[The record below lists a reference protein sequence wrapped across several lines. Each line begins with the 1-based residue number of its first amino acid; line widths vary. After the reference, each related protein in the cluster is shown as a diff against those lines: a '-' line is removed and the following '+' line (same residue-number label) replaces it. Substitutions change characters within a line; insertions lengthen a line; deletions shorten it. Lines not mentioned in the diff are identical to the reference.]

1 MKVDRMN
8 SYKKIKEV
16 ALLCIVGASILL
28 SSCIKEDF
36 DDCNYQLRLLYDY
49 NMDYVDLFS
58 KQASRVNLFVFD
70 EQGVFIK
77 EIEKPVSNQLSA
89 FYMDVDVPF
98 NRSYNFLAWSG
109 LYDEYYTL
117 NQKMKAGVTHI
128 DDVELSLTELNN
140 EILSKELPPL
150 WFGRIQDKV
159 GSLGSGVMPLTKN
172 TNKIRIAMRI
182 LPTVETDLK
191 LVKEKFNFYIQSSN
205 TSYNSTNQVL
215 SEKPFKYAPYY
226 AENDEKGFIV
236 ELNTLRLMA
245 NRENL
250 LVITDPET
258 DEVRFTMDLNEYL
271 DDLRFLSN
279 NKLSLQ
285 EFMDREDE
293 YAMIFFFGGKDDMFS
308 SLSVEING
316 WLVRKQDVNE

>member
-1 MKVDRMN
+1 MN

-70 EQGVFIK
+70 DEGVFIK

>member
-1 MKVDRMN
+1 MN

-70 EQGVFIK
+70 EQGIFIK

-250 LVITDPET
+250 LVIRDPET

>member
-1 MKVDRMN
+1 MN
-8 SYKKIKEV
+8 NYKKTKEV
-16 ALLCIVGASILL
+16 ALLCFVGASILL

-58 KQASRVNLFVFD
+58 KQASKVNLFVFD
-70 EQGVFIK
+70 EKGMFVK
-77 EIEKPVSNQLSA
+77 EIEKPVSSQYSA

-98 NRSYNFLAWSG
+98 NRSYNFLVWSG
-109 LYDEYYTL
+109 LYNEYYTL

-128 DDVELSLTELNN
+128 DDVELSLIELNN

-150 WFGRIQDKV
+150 WFGRIQDKI
-159 GSLGSGVMPLTKN
+159 GTLGSGVMPLTKN

-191 LVKEKFNFYIQSSN
+191 LVKENFNFYIQSSN

>member
-70 EQGVFIK
+70 DEGVFIK

>member
-140 EILSKELPPL
+140 EILSKELPSL

>member
-150 WFGRIQDKV
+150 WFGRIQDKQA
-159 GSLGSGVMPLTKN
+159 
-172 TNKIRIAMRI
+172 RRH
-182 LPTVETDLK
+182 
-191 LVKEKFNFYIQSSN
+191 
-205 TSYNSTNQVL
+205 
-215 SEKPFKYAPYY
+215 
-226 AENDEKGFIV
+226 
-236 ELNTLRLMA
+236 R
-245 NRENL
+245 
-250 LVITDPET
+250 
-258 DEVRFTMDLNEYL
+258 
-271 DDLRFLSN
+271 
-279 NKLSLQ
+279 
-285 EFMDREDE
+285 
-293 YAMIFFFGGKDDMFS
+293 
-308 SLSVEING
+308 
-316 WLVRKQDVNE
+316 

>member
-1 MKVDRMN
+1 MN

>member
-1 MKVDRMN
+1 MN

-70 EQGVFIK
+70 EEGVFIK